1 MQLKGAK
8 IAVTGATGMLGVYI
22 SRALRKKGAQVIGVV
37 RNPDKAGFLRGEG
50 VEFRQADLMNAAALE
65 QAFAGADALV
75 SNAALYQLTNLDWD
89 QNYAANKTGTEN
101 VYNAAAKAGIKRAI
115 QISTVGLYRF
125 GLFQDIDETSSQVN
139 GEAREGGAYRA
150 TKQISE
156 ALAWRLCAQHGIR
169 LTALRPSGVYGARD
183 TNLMPYFKI
192 AMKLPLLPMPGV
204 SWPLVYAGD
213 VADAV
218 VAALENERS
227 VGEAYNTTGDTRD
240 FADFLTAW
248 RTATGKGAWVMKLPL
263 GLGVKFPSAKAERAL
278 GFTNRPFVEALREI
292 FTEDPSLAQ

>member
-1 MQLKGAK
+1 MQLRGAK

-22 SRALRKKGAQVIGVV
+22 VRALIKKGAKVIGVV
-37 RNPDKAGFLRGEG
+37 RNPGKAEFLRGEG
-50 VEFRQADLMNAAALE
+50 VEFRQADLMNAAALT

-75 SNAALYQLTNLDWD
+75 SNAALYQLTNLDWN

-101 VYNAAAKAGIKRAI
+101 VYQAAAKAGVKRAI

-125 GLFQDIDETSSQVN
+125 GLFKDIDEASPQVD

-150 TKQISE
+150 TKQLSE
-156 ALAWRLCAQHGIR
+156 ALTWKLCAQNGIR
-169 LTALRPSGVYGARD
+169 LTALRPSGIYGARD

-192 AMKLPLLPMPGV
+192 AMKLPLLPMPGL

-218 VAALENERS
+218 VAALENENS

-240 FADFLTAW
+240 FADFLAAW
-248 RTATGKGAWVMKLPL
+248 REAAGKGARVVKLPL
-263 GLGVKFPSAKAERAL
+263 GLGVKFPSAKAERDL
-278 GFTNRPFVEALREI
+278 GFKNRGFVDALREI
-292 FTEDPSLAQ
+292 FAEDPSLAQ